1 MFISLFSLLLTA
13 PPPALPMTAD
23 DRVRLERGEVVVRSW
38 KSKRGFPRGL
48 ARVLIEAPPEHVF
61 RIIDNCNRYRYN
73 MKLVSHSKQLSRK
86 GPVVVCEVVVDL
98 PFPFGSLRSVTKGVH
113 QVGPPVWGRK
123 WTLVSGDYQVNQGA
137 WELTRYRKDAGR
149 TLVTYRTHIEPDMS
163 LPDFVVASSQKRS
176 LPMMLKG
183 LRDLVVR
190 NRKR

>member
-48 ARVLIEAPPEHVF
+48 ARVLIEAPPEQVF

-137 WELTRYRKDAGR
+137 WELTRYRSDAGR